1 MLTFSQP
8 SRGAIQ
14 RRVPLYFVL
23 IAALVPTLLFF
34 YLWQPH
40 QQEES
45 GAAAA
50 ATCFDTGANNSSSSM
65 QEYRLQTYSLSKPL
79 LLADLPDEDRDMA
92 PIKSSINAIIE
103 DNKSRGNVSSASVF
117 LLRMNHDNWINV
129 NASERFAPGSMLK
142 ISVLI
147 TYFKM
152 LEKNPGLFDQKLY
165 LDPRMNT
172 NRIQHVDEMH
182 LPPGQYKIGD
192 LIQAMIVN
200 SDNYATMLLNQH
212 LDQALFINL
221 YSDLGLRR
229 PDMGETFYPMTARE
243 FSRFLRVLH
252 NATYLSPDNSESA
265 LELLTKANY
274 DNGIVAGLPANTK
287 VAHKFGESGDGKL
300 FELHEAAIVYN
311 NDDPYLLVVM
321 TKGKDISSL
330 PGILKEISTTVYN
343 SIGAKPL

>member
-1 MLTFSQP
+1 MHTFSQP
-8 SRGAIQ
+8 SKGAVQ
-14 RRVPLYFVL
+14 KKVPLYFVL
-23 IAALVPTLLFF
+23 LAALAPTLLFF
-34 YLWQPH
+34 FLWLPH
-40 QQEES
+40 QQEMT
-45 GAAAA
+45 GAASAVGGM
-50 ATCFDTGANNSSSSM
+50 DTGSENEGASM
-65 QEYRLQTYSLSKPL
+65 QQYRLQTYSLTKPL
-79 LLADLPDEDRDMA
+79 LLADLPLEDKEMS
-92 PIKSSINAIIE
+92 PLKSGINGIIE
-103 DNKSRGNVSSASVF
+103 INKTQGNLASASVF
-117 LLRMNHDNWINV
+117 LLRLNHDNWINI
-129 NASERFAPGSMLK
+129 NPTERFSPGSMLK

-147 TYFKM
+147 AYFKM
-152 LEKNPGLFDQKLY
+152 LEKNPKLFEQKLY
-165 LDPRMNT
+165 LAPGLNT
-172 NRIQHVDEMH
+172 NRTQHIDETH

-192 LIQAMIVN
+192 LIEAMIAN

-274 DNGIVAGLPANTK
+274 DDGIVAGLPANTK

-321 TKGKDISSL
+321 TKGKDISRL

>member
-40 QQEES
+40 QQEET

-50 ATCFDTGANNSSSSM
+50 ARSFDTGADHASSSM
-65 QEYRLQTYSLSKPL
+65 QEYRLQTYSLTKPL
-79 LLADLPDEDRDMA
+79 LLADLPDEDREMA
-92 PIKSSINAIIE
+92 PLKSSINAIIE
-103 DNKSRGNVSSASVF
+103 DNKARGNASSASVF
-117 LLRMNHDNWINV
+117 LVRLNHDNWINI
-129 NASERFAPGSMLK
+129 NPSERFAPGSMLK

-172 NRIQHVDEMH
+172 NRVQHVEETH
-182 LPPGQYKIGD
+182 LPPGQYKIRD

-212 LDQALFINL
+212 LDQNLFMKL
-221 YSDLGLRR
+221 YTDLGLRQ
-229 PDMGETFYPMTARE
+229 PNMQESFYPMTARE
-243 FSRFLRVLH
+243 FSRFMRVLH
-252 NATYLSPDNSESA
+252 NATYLSSANSESA
-265 LELLTKANY
+265 LELLTKAKY
-274 DNGIVAGLPANTK
+274 DNGIVSGLPAGTK
-287 VAHKFGESGDGKL
+287 VSHKFGESGDGKL

-321 TKGKDISSL
+321 SRGRDISRL
-330 PGILKEISTTVYN
+330 PGILKEISATVYS
-343 SIGAKPL
+343 SIGIKPL